1 MEHLAQQRMK
11 KKQYLRRFTT
21 TAINAWV
28 LNAQKPRKYPASEA
42 QSPSQDP
49 PNLA

>member
-28 LNAQKPRKYPASEA
+28 RNAQKPP
-42 QSPSQDP
+42 QIPS
-49 PNLA
+49 LRSAIA